1 MIFWF
6 GFVAGTVF
14 GVVALFLVLAWFYA
28 DSG

>member
-1 MIFWF
+1 MFWF
-6 GFVAGTVF
+6 GFLAGTVF